1 MKKTLILGLV
11 AAAVTLGGCN
21 VVKQK
26 QEAAPVVAAK
36 VQTVTVA
43 PTLESLNRRLTAVE
57 QRNAAVDARARAR
70 RAAPVIQ

>member
-11 AAAVTLGGCN
+11 AAAVTLGGCH
-21 VVKQK
+21 VVKPK
-26 QEAAPVVAAK
+26 PEAAPVVAAK
-36 VQTVTVA
+36 VQPVTVA